1 MESYRILGIFVLLAI
16 AIAMTLG
23 MFNRIKKKSQQS
35 QSQSQPALP
44 APSRASY
51 TLAPPFV
58 NPYDDKPEDYYDGGI
73 GPYSSFGDEPPAEP
87 TSTMKAFHASTKKP
101 CGCQAG
107 KK

>member
-1 MESYRILGIFVLLAI
+1 
-16 AIAMTLG
+16 MTLG
-23 MFNRIKKKSQQS
+23 MFNRIKKKSQ